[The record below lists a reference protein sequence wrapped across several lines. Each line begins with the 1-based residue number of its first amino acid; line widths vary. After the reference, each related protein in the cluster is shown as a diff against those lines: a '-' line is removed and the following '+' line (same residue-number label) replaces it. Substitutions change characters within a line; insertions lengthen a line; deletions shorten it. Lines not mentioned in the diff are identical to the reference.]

1 MTKTTATVML
11 IIFIAVLAFVGVFTF
26 IPEFEYGAY
35 GEYYSPATL
44 IQKSALF
51 TDSVKTTYT
60 VELDEGVT
68 TAQVQK
74 IIDKRLSSIYGL

>member
-35 GEYYSPATL
+35 GEFYSPAK
-44 IQKSALF
+44 QNS
-51 TDSVKTTYT
+51 
-60 VELDEGVT
+60 
-68 TAQVQK
+68 
-74 IIDKRLSSIYGL
+74 